1 MITLTS
7 CISVDYDLALL
18 PHFVKHYSKLKIDKY
33 KFIFHSKY
41 KFYPSKFEHLLE
53 PLKSKVEIS
62 TWVGEFNAS
71 DKVDR
76 LNALQTE
83 GLILTAD
90 VDELQIWDRPLDKYF
105 RIFYYI
111 KSFFSKKKRV
121 VWGFLR
127 DRESKDSNLPF
138 VSSVNLEEQFPIIS
152 NKSKWGRSAYK
163 PCLFPYNVRLSSPH
177 HLEGYEPKGP
187 FIDVD
192 HYRWISGRL
201 EKSIERVNT
210 YRKLNKQGKKLEE
223 FGFFPT
229 QGLQNVIDEYGTKTP
244 I

>member
-7 CISVDYDLALL
+7 CISVEYDLPLL
-18 PHFVKHYSKLKIDKY
+18 PHFVKHYNKLDIDYY
-33 KFIFHSKY
+33 KLIFHSKY

-71 DKVDR
+71 DKMDR

-90 VDELQIWDRPLDKYF
+90 VDEFQIWDRPLEGT
-105 RIFYYI
+105 
-111 KSFFSKKKRV
+111 
-121 VWGFLR
+121 VWGYLR
-127 DRESKDSNLPF
+127 DRESTNPNLPF

-152 NKSKWGRSAYK
+152 DKSKWTKRIATK

-177 HLEGYEPKGP
+177 HLAGFEPKGR

-210 YRKLNKQGKKLEE
+210 YRKLNKHGKKLEE

-229 QGLQNVIDEYGTKTP
+229 QGLQNVIDEYGTKTLL
-244 I
+244 